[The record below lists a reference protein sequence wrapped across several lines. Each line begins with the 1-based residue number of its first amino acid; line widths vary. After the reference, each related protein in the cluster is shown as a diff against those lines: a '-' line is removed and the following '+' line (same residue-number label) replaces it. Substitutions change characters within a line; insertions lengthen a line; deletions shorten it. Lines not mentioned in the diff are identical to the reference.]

1 MKTETLEDV
10 EKLGD
15 GFVDEAVLDEHFGLR
30 QLLSDVLLVLLGE
43 LDHLSQLGRDRRR
56 PGRRLGVV
64 QRKLG
69 LEALGNGFA

>member
-1 MKTETLEDV
+1 MKAETLEDV

-56 PGRRLGVV
+56 RLGVV

-69 LEALGNGFA
+69 LEALGNGIA